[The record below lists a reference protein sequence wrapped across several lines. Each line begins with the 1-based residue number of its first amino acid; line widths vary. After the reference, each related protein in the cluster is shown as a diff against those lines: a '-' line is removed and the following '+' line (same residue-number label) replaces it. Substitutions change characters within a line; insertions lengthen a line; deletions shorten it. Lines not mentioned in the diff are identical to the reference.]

1 MKTTTVPTPVPTP
14 PPGGTGS
21 PPAASNGSPWAGTP
35 QERAIGRWSAR
46 ALFVLTVVY
55 SADFVVGFA
64 ALGNVRDPLPD
75 PYLAIGEALI
85 LVMAPILVA
94 LMLAIHAC
102 APHRAK
108 PFTQVALGWM
118 LAAAALTTTV
128 HVVELSVA
136 RHVDPASF
144 PGYPRIF
151 DFQWPSLLYAV
162 DIVAWDVFFG
172 LALLF
177 AVPAFRRGSHTAARL
192 GLIAS
197 GSLCLL
203 GLIGPLTNA
212 IGWRAIGI
220 FGYTI
225 VFAATCVPLA
235 RAFRSDAADEGEGGA
250 TPIEAVVARG

>member
-1 MKTTTVPTPVPTP
+1 VTPRFDDVDRTALPATTVRTPAPSS
-14 PPGGTGS
+14 G
-21 PPAASNGSPWAGTP
+21 ASWAGTP
-35 QERAIGRWSAR
+35 SERAIGRWSTR
-46 ALFVLTVVY
+46 ALFVLTLVY
-55 SADFVVGFA
+55 SADFIIGFA
-64 ALGNVRDPLPD
+64 SLGNVHDPLPD

-94 LMLAIHAC
+94 LMLAVHAC
-102 APHRAK
+102 APDRAR

-128 HVVELSVA
+128 HFVELSVA
-136 RHVDPASF
+136 RHVDPDSF
-144 PGYPRIF
+144 PGYARIF

-162 DIVAWDVFFG
+162 DVVAWDVFFG

-177 AVPAFRRGSHTAARL
+177 AVPAFRRRSDTAARL

-203 GLIGPLTNA
+203 GVIGPLTGA
-212 IGWRAIGI
+212 IAWRGIGI
-220 FGYTI
+220 FGYTL

-235 RAFRSDAADEGEGGA
+235 RAFRSDADDAGVS
-250 TPIEAVVARG
+250 PRP

>member
-1 MKTTTVPTPVPTP
+1 
-14 PPGGTGS
+14 
-21 PPAASNGSPWAGTP
+21 
-35 QERAIGRWSAR
+35 
-46 ALFVLTVVY
+46 VVY
-55 SADFVVGFA
+55 IADFVVGFA
-64 ALGNVRDPLPD
+64 ALGNVHDPLPD
-75 PYLAIGEALI
+75 PYLAIGEVLI
-85 LVMAPILVA
+85 LVMAPILVT

-102 APHRAK
+102 APTRAK

-136 RHVDPASF
+136 RHIDTF
-144 PGYPRIF
+144 PGYARIF

-177 AVPAFRRGSHTAARL
+177 AVPAFRRRSDTAARL

-203 GLIGPLTNA
+203 GLIGPLTDA
-212 IGWRAIGI
+212 IAWRGIGI
-220 FGYTI
+220 FGYTL

-235 RAFRSDAADEGEGGA
+235 RAFRSDADDVEVPRQLPDDDLVRRP
-250 TPIEAVVARG
+250 TLSAR

>member
-1 MKTTTVPTPVPTP
+1 MQTTTVPTPFPTP
-14 PPGGTGS
+14 SPGRTGS
-21 PPAASNGSPWAGTP
+21 PPAASSGVSWAGTP
-35 QERAIGRWSAR
+35 RERAIGRWSAR
-46 ALFVLTVVY
+46 ALFVLTVLY

-64 ALGNVRDPLPD
+64 ALGNLHDPLPD

-94 LMLAIHAC
+94 LMLAVHAC
-102 APHRAK
+102 APSTAK
-108 PFTQVALGWM
+108 SFTQVALGWM
-118 LAAAALTTTV
+118 LAAAAFTTTV

-144 PGYPRIF
+144 PGYQRIF
-151 DFQWPSLLYAV
+151 DFQWPSLLYGV

-177 AVPAFRRGSHTAARL
+177 AVPAFRRRSDTAARL

-212 IGWRAIGI
+212 IAWRAIGI
-220 FGYTI
+220 FGYTL
-225 VFAATCVPLA
+225 VFAATCIPLA
-235 RAFRSDAADEGEGGA
+235 RAFRSDA
-250 TPIEAVVARG
+250 PN

>member
-1 MKTTTVPTPVPTP
+1 MPTTTVPTPVPTP
-14 PPGGTGS
+14 SPGNTGC
-21 PPAASNGSPWAGTP
+21 PRAALSWTTWAGTP
-35 QERAIGRWSAR
+35 SERTIGRWSAR
-46 ALFVLTVVY
+46 ALLVLTVVY
-55 SADFVVGFA
+55 IADFVVGFA
-64 ALGNVRDPLPD
+64 ALGNLHDPLPD
-75 PYLAIGEALI
+75 PYLGIGEVLI
-85 LVMAPILVA
+85 LVMAPIMVA

-102 APHRAK
+102 APNRAK
-108 PFTQVALGWM
+108 SFTLVALGWM
-118 LAAAALTTTV
+118 LAAAAFTTTV

-144 PGYPRIF
+144 PGYARIF
-151 DFQWPSLLYAV
+151 DFEWPSLLYAV

-177 AVPAFRRGSHTAARL
+177 AVPAFRRRSDTAARL

-212 IGWRAIGI
+212 IGLRAIGI
-220 FGYTI
+220 FGYTL

-235 RAFRSDAADEGEGGA
+235 RAFRSDVDDE
-250 TPIEAVVARG
+250 VASPRP

>member
-1 MKTTTVPTPVPTP
+1 M
-14 PPGGTGS
+14 S
-21 PPAASNGSPWAGTP
+21 WAGTP
-35 QERAIGRWSAR
+35 FERTIGRWSACTLL
-46 ALFVLTVVY
+46 ALTVAYVV
-55 SADFVVGFA
+55 DFVVGFT
-64 ALGNVRDPLPD
+64 ALGDLSAPLPD
-75 PYLAIGEALI
+75 PYLAVGEALI

-94 LMLAIHAC
+94 LMLALHAC
-102 APHRAK
+102 APRQARS
-108 PFTQVALGWM
+108 FTLVALGWM

-128 HVVELSVA
+128 HFVELTVA

-144 PGYPRIF
+144 PGYARIF
-151 DFQWPSLLYAV
+151 DFRWPSLLYAV
-162 DIVAWDVFFG
+162 DIVAWDLFFG

-177 AVPAFRRGSHTAARL
+177 AVPAFRRRSDTAARV

-212 IGWRAIGI
+212 LAWRAIGI

-235 RAFRSDAADEGEGGA
+235 RAFHSDGAGEGRLRASDSEGA
-250 TPIEAVVARG
+250 TAPR

>member
-1 MKTTTVPTPVPTP
+1 MTTTVPTPVPTA
-14 PPGGTGS
+14 
-21 PPAASNGSPWAGTP
+21 PPAPSGSLPTVSSGTSWAGTP
-35 QERAIGRWSAR
+35 RERAIGRWSAR
-46 ALFVLTVVY
+46 ALLVLTVVY

-64 ALGNVRDPLPD
+64 ALGNLHDPLPD

-102 APHRAK
+102 APNRAK
-108 PFTQVALGWM
+108 SFTQVALGWM
-118 LAAAALTTTV
+118 LAAAAFTTTV

-144 PGYPRIF
+144 PGYRFIF

-162 DIVAWDVFFG
+162 DVVAWDVFFG

-177 AVPAFRRGSHTAARL
+177 AVPAFRRGADTAVRL

-203 GLIGPLTNA
+203 GLIGPLTNVIA
-212 IGWRAIGI
+212 WRALGI
-220 FGYTI
+220 FGYTLL
-225 VFAATCVPLA
+225 FAATCIPLA
-235 RAFRSDAADEGEGGA
+235 RAFRSDADDGG
-250 TPIEAVVARG
+250 TSPRR